1 MPTPGTTTP
10 NKTGMT
16 QEDFAT
22 EVSKLRPGILYWL
35 RCQWPRLSEN
45 DYEDIFQSAVL
56 RCLKGERYRRF
67 NPDPDRMLGAF
78 WTWFV
83 WNPVPAKSRHK
94 GPAVQSCGNNHRR
107 SVWRERKA
115 IRAYW
120 TWFEATTGARLVYQT
135 EEGGVVDTDIAVP
148 DTFVEDTLRREWV
161 RKGLSCLSKKD
172 HCAILAYFWEELRG
186 AELAKAL
193 GVSEAHA
200 KKPVKRAIERL
211 RQILPELAG
220 GQPRAQEYLQ
230 HAA

>member
-83 WNPVPAKSRHK
+83 WNPVPAKSRPRGQPSNRVATTIGGAYGGSGRPSAPTGH
-94 GPAVQSCGNNHRR
+94 GLRRPRVPAWSIRR
-107 SVWRERKA
+107 RKA
-115 IRAYW
+115 
-120 TWFEATTGARLVYQT
+120 GLL
-135 EEGGVVDTDIAVP
+135 
-148 DTFVEDTLRREWV
+148 TL
-161 RKGLSCLSKKD
+161 
-172 HCAILAYFWEELRG
+172 
-186 AELAKAL
+186 
-193 GVSEAHA
+193 
-200 KKPVKRAIERL
+200 
-211 RQILPELAG
+211 ILPSPIRLS
-220 GQPRAQEYLQ
+220 RTR
-230 HAA
+230 